1 MAEGDI
7 KISRHLG
14 IRYTTASGSGA
25 LTITP
30 AFPTLADHD
39 HWLVIATIWRTE
51 VAILNAADGP
61 YIRSWQVILHVQ
73 DNGANVK
80 YSSTVNLLK
89 AATAGDAADT
99 VDMDYSG
106 GVRVLANPST
116 ASARQWFADIV
127 CYRGVRTVT

>member
-14 IRYTTASGSGA
+14 QRYTTASGAVG

-30 AFPTLADHD
+30 AFPSLADHD
-39 HWLVIATIWRTE
+39 HWLLIATIWRTE
-51 VAILNAADGP
+51 VAILNNADGP
-61 YIRSWQVILHVQ
+61 FIRSWQVILHIQ
-73 DNGANVK
+73 DNGTNVK
-80 YSSTVNLLK
+80 YNSTVNLLK
-89 AATAGDAADT
+89 AATAGDNSDT

-106 GVRVLANPST
+106 GVRVLVNPSS